1 MYSIPIKHHK
11 QADELLSTGDLSASF
26 LLYEKSLKEY
36 ITLYKV
42 DKNDVRKCEMFKY
55 INDAFK
61 KAESIKKT
69 MKLPIVPSHSIN
81 EKKKCR
87 S

>member
-1 MYSIPIKHHK
+1 MYSIAIKHHK
-11 QADELLSTGDLSASF
+11 QADELLSTGDMSASF

-36 ITLYKV
+36 ITQYKL
-42 DKNDVRKCEMFKY
+42 DTDNVRKGEMFKY
-55 INDAFK
+55 INDAFL

-69 MKLPIVPSHSIN
+69 MKLPIVPSHTIS